1 MSARFRTI
9 LFFATAPAMAG
20 LLVWAVAG
28 LPGFGKYPGP
38 YGDLINSVAIFER
51 HVTNVVTAVNFD
63 YRALDTLGEEY
74 ILFAAAIGVML
85 LLREQRGEP
94 HYRLP
99 EHPHTPIRRSEAARW
114 IGLGFIGVIIVFG
127 IYIVIHAQ
135 LTPGGGFQGGAIL
148 GTASVLV
155 YLTTEERIYR
165 QVTPKWLVEVAECVG
180 AGGYALIGMAALLA
194 GGAFLQNVLPLGK
207 TGELASSG
215 TIWLINFSVGLE
227 VSAAFSMLYLE
238 FIEEVPERMT
248 KSE

>member
-1 MSARFRTI
+1 
-9 LFFATAPAMAG
+9 MAG
-20 LLVWAVAG
+20 LLIWAVTG

-38 YGDLINSVAIFER
+38 YGDVLNSVAVFER

-63 YRALDTLGEEY
+63 YRALDTMGEEY
-74 ILFAAAIGVML
+74 ILFAAAIGVMV

-99 EHPHTPIRRSEAARW
+99 EHPHAPIKRSEAARW
-114 IGLGFIGVIIVFG
+114 IGLGFIGVLILFG

-155 YLTTEERIYR
+155 YLTTGERIYR
-165 QVTPKWLVEVAECVG
+165 QVTPKFLVEIAVCAG
-180 AGGYALIGMAALLA
+180 AGGYALIGIVTLMA
-194 GGAFLQNVLPLGK
+194 GGAFLQNLLPLGN

-238 FIEEVPERMT
+238 FIKELPERTT
-248 KSE
+248 KFE

>member
-1 MSARFRTI
+1 
-9 LFFATAPAMAG
+9 MAG
-20 LLVWAVAG
+20 LLVWAVTG

-38 YGDLINSVAIFER
+38 YGDLINSVAVLER
-51 HVTNVVTAVNFD
+51 HVTNIVTAVNFD

-85 LLREQRGEP
+85 LLREQRGEQ

-99 EHPHTPIRRSEAARW
+99 EHPHAPIKRSEAARW
-114 IGLGFIGVIIVFG
+114 IGLGFIGAIIVFG

-165 QVTPKWLVEVAECVG
+165 RVTPKWLVEVAECTG
-180 AGGYALIGMAALLA
+180 AGGYALIGVAALLA

-238 FIEEVPERMT
+238 FIEEVPERTT